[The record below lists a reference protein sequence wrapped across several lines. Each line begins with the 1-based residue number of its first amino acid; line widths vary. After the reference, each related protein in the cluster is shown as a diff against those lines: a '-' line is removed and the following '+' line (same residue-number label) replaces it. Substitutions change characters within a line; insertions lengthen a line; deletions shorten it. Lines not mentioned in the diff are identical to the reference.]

1 MDLITHSLLYGGY
14 LSLAMTILILG
25 SLLYNPEIWLHDF
38 PADIQ
43 EKYGPASEKSV
54 RQRRIFTIPFM
65 AVFLGII
72 AASVYFLPSASGGSP
87 TFLELFANIFIVFMI
102 FNLVDLLLIDWLIG
116 IVLRPKFWVLPGTE
130 GLKGYSDYGFHLR
143 GFIKGTIGGAIGAAV
158 LAAIAF
164 IVLPWFK

>member
-1 MDLITHSLLYGGY
+1 MDLITHSLLYGGF

-54 RQRRIFTIPFM
+54 RQRKIFTIPFM

-72 AASVYFLPSASGGSP
+72 AASVYFLPSASGESP
-87 TFLELFANIFIVFMI
+87 TFLELFANIFIVFMV
-102 FNLVDLLLIDWLIG
+102 FNLVDLLLSIG
-116 IVLRPKFWVLPGTE
+116 
-130 GLKGYSDYGFHLR
+130 
-143 GFIKGTIGGAIGAAV
+143 
-158 LAAIAF
+158 
-164 IVLPWFK
+164 